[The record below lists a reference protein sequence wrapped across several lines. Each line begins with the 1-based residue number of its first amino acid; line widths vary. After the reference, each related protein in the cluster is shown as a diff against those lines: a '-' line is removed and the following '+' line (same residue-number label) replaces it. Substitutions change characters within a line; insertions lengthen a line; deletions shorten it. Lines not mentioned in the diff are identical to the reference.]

1 MVRGPSQYTFA
12 AYFFWQST
20 TIVFGKPK
28 LWKSPSDQI
37 DWWIS
42 KYGPLSYGDPV
53 YKNISKFYR
62 AKNKKRKSL
71 TNVKI
76 LKKIEENLGDT
87 LIEPK
92 NTIRNETDENS
103 PSEILIKPKNDKTN
117 TIVIIAVIVPTFLL
131 LSILSIIICICK
143 KRKQQ
148 KKSDCNSID
157 INMSVA
163 TASTIATSK
172 SVDLFPI
179 SISNDNFATKY
190 DSKEQITSV

>member
-1 MVRGPSQYTFA
+1 M
-12 AYFFWQST
+12 
-20 TIVFGKPK
+20 
-28 LWKSPSDQI
+28 
-37 DWWIS
+37 
-42 KYGPLSYGDPV
+42 
-53 YKNISKFYR
+53 
-62 AKNKKRKSL
+62 
-71 TNVKI
+71 
-76 LKKIEENLGDT
+76 KKIEENLGDT

>member
-1 MVRGPSQYTFA
+1 M
-12 AYFFWQST
+12 
-20 TIVFGKPK
+20 
-28 LWKSPSDQI
+28 
-37 DWWIS
+37 
-42 KYGPLSYGDPV
+42 SYGDPV

-62 AKNKKRKSL
+62 EKNKKRKFL

-76 LKKIEENLGDT
+76 LKKTEENLDDTSET

-92 NTIRNETDENS
+92 NKIRNETDENS

-179 SISNDNFATKY
+179 SISNDNLATKY
-190 DSKEQITSV
+190 ESKEQITSV

>member
-1 MVRGPSQYTFA
+1 M
-12 AYFFWQST
+12 
-20 TIVFGKPK
+20 
-28 LWKSPSDQI
+28 
-37 DWWIS
+37 
-42 KYGPLSYGDPV
+42 SYGDPV

-179 SISNDNFATKY
+179 SISNDNLATKY

>member
-1 MVRGPSQYTFA
+1 M
-12 AYFFWQST
+12 
-20 TIVFGKPK
+20 
-28 LWKSPSDQI
+28 
-37 DWWIS
+37 
-42 KYGPLSYGDPV
+42 SYGDPV

>member
-1 MVRGPSQYTFA
+1 M
-12 AYFFWQST
+12 
-20 TIVFGKPK
+20 
-28 LWKSPSDQI
+28 
-37 DWWIS
+37 
-42 KYGPLSYGDPV
+42 SYGDPV

-103 PSEILIKPKNDKTN
+103 PSEILIKPKNNKTN

-179 SISNDNFATKY
+179 SISNDNLATKY
-190 DSKEQITSV
+190 ESKEQITSV

>member
-1 MVRGPSQYTFA
+1 M
-12 AYFFWQST
+12 
-20 TIVFGKPK
+20 
-28 LWKSPSDQI
+28 
-37 DWWIS
+37 
-42 KYGPLSYGDPV
+42 SYGDPV

-76 LKKIEENLGDT
+76 LKKIEENLGET

-92 NTIRNETDENS
+92 NTIQNETDENS

>member
-1 MVRGPSQYTFA
+1 M
-12 AYFFWQST
+12 
-20 TIVFGKPK
+20 
-28 LWKSPSDQI
+28 
-37 DWWIS
+37 
-42 KYGPLSYGDPV
+42 SYGDPV

-179 SISNDNFATKY
+179 SISNDNLATKY
-190 DSKEQITSV
+190 ESKEQITSV

>member
-1 MVRGPSQYTFA
+1 M
-12 AYFFWQST
+12 
-20 TIVFGKPK
+20 
-28 LWKSPSDQI
+28 
-37 DWWIS
+37 
-42 KYGPLSYGDPV
+42 SYGDPV

-76 LKKIEENLGDT
+76 LKKIEENLGET

-179 SISNDNFATKY
+179 SISNDNLATKY